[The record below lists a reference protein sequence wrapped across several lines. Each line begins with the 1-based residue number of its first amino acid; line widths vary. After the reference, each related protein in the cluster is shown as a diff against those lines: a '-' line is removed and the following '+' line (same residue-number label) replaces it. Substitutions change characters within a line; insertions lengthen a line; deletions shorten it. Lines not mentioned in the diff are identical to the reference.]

1 MSTTTSIFSFDHG
14 QKKMHNAIGVS
25 EEFLEDLQDQVRDVL
40 KDTLFD
46 EDRNIK
52 DDISPSML
60 VEAALHNFS
69 YSQLGMMS
77 SFFLQDKLDGFTEMM
92 EKKLKSS
99 MKRIS
104 LTDDDVP
111 EHIKEMLIKM
121 MREGKG
127 IGPYDTI
134 DTDDLPQE
142 IKDFLDGLIEKE
154 KNDGDGDDD

>member
-1 MSTTTSIFSFDHG
+1 
-14 QKKMHNAIGVS
+14 
-25 EEFLEDLQDQVRDVL
+25 
-40 KDTLFD
+40 
-46 EDRNIK
+46 
-52 DDISPSML
+52 
-60 VEAALHNFS
+60 
-69 YSQLGMMS
+69 
-77 SFFLQDKLDGFTEMM
+77 
-92 EKKLKSS
+92 
-99 MKRIS
+99 MKRIA

-127 IGPYDTI
+127 IGPFGSI